1 LAHETLA
8 TDRSF
13 QFFYHHR
20 AVRMVSSGAP
30 RRAEAGM
37 TRKPPGSSQLLR
49 TPAIIGGA
57 VFFILALPVI
67 LPFVGVLH
75 WRDRRRLRA
84 AAKRLAC
91 QACGQLL
98 GERAIEAADVAWAA
112 RLEHFQEKWNP
123 VFRPKMRQN
132 KELEPHSDS
141 IGMEKAPERLRR
153 KLPASIRLRLVRDLD
168 AICTHCGARY
178 EFMPQTRE
186 FVALK
191 RAP

>member
-1 LAHETLA
+1 
-8 TDRSF
+8 
-13 QFFYHHR
+13 
-20 AVRMVSSGAP
+20 
-30 RRAEAGM
+30 M
-37 TRKPPGSSQLLR
+37 TRKPPGSGRLLR

-98 GERAIEAADVAWAA
+98 GERAIEAADDAWAA
-112 RLEHFQEKWNP
+112 RLAQ
-123 VFRPKMRQN
+123 
-132 KELEPHSDS
+132 
-141 IGMEKAPERLRR
+141 LRR